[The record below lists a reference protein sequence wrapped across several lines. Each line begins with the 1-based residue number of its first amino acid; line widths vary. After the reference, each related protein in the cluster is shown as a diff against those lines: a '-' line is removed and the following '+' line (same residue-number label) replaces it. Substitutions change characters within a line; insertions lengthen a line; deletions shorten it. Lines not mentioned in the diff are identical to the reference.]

1 MLSSHSINVFL
12 TLIEKVGI
20 DTLLDCLTTN
30 NSQVQQSMLT
40 MIAMLINE
48 SNLKNIPEKVRI
60 IQKIKNL
67 LNSNESSSL

>member
-40 MIAMLINE
+40 MISMLINE
-48 SNLKNIPEKVRI
+48 SNMKNIPEKV
-60 IQKIKNL
+60 
-67 LNSNESSSL
+67 

>member
-1 MLSSHSINVFL
+1 MLASHSINVFL

-20 DTLLDCLTTN
+20 DTVLDCLSTN

-48 SNLKNIPEKVRI
+48 SNMKNIPEKV
-60 IQKIKNL
+60 
-67 LNSNESSSL
+67 

>member
-1 MLSSHSINVFL
+1 MLASHSINVFL

-20 DTLLDCLTTN
+20 DTVLECLSTN

-48 SNLKNIPEKVRI
+48 SNMKNIPEKVW
-60 IQKIKNL
+60 KIKTI
-67 LNSNESSSL
+67 